1 MSSLPITGV
10 FNDGYVAELY
20 EQYRRDPA
28 SVDESWRQFFRF
40 AESLAD
46 GEAPARRDGAFLRKV
61 AGAATLLAAIREYG
75 HFAAQLDPLGSSPPG
90 AAELTPA
97 FHGITEEDLQDVPA
111 APLVAAAGAR
121 TGARGDPAAGGRRVP
136 AQGGRVTEGG
146 QVPGEGRTDSGQR
159 SERGTAADVVARL
172 RELYCGTIGY
182 EFEHLGDEV
191 EREWFRRTIESGSA
205 SEPLTPEEK
214 RAILNRLTHVDGL
227 ERFLGLAFVNA
238 KRFSIEG
245 VDSLVPMLDEAIARA
260 AGGGTRHVIVGMA
273 HRGRLN
279 VLTHILGKPY
289 GALFQE
295 FAGLHHETNAESETG
310 DVKYHLG
317 YRTRRDVPGAGT
329 VDVQLVP
336 NPSHLEFVNPVLM
349 GVARALQRVDG
360 SKAARDENVV
370 LPICVHG
377 DAAFP
382 GEGVVAETLNLAQLR
397 GYRVGG
403 TLQIIAN
410 NQVGFTTDP
419 ADGRSTHYASDLAK
433 GFEIPVVHVNAD
445 DLEACVRV
453 IRLAIAYR
461 QRFKKDF
468 VIDLVGYRRHGH
480 NETDQPS
487 FTQPKLYDVIKA
499 HPTSREVWAA
509 RLVREQLVTEDD
521 VAALDKTVADRLT
534 KVHEEALKEGPDERD
549 EAGTEAAPTP
559 AAETAVRSEQ
569 LAALNEQL
577 LAWPQGFKLHPT
589 LQRTLPRRRE
599 ALTAGGIDWG
609 HAEALAFAS
618 LLVEGV
624 NVRLTGQDAERG
636 TFSHRQAV
644 LHDAATGATY
654 TPLGALPQATGT
666 FEIYNSPLSETAAM
680 GFEYGF
686 SVAAPKDLVLWEAQF
701 GDFANVAQPIV
712 DQFIAADRAKW
723 GQDSGIV
730 LLLPHGYEGQGPEHS
745 SARLE
750 RFLQLSAEGNMTVAY
765 PSTPAQYFHI
775 LRRHMKCPERR
786 PLILMQPKSLLRLP
800 DAASR
805 LEDLAAGT
813 FQPVIDDPAAGSI
826 GREAV
831 RRLVFC
837 TGKIY
842 YDLAGARAQTT
853 KGGGRRAEGGGKA
866 APRSSAN
873 TGVAV
878 VRVEQLYPWPHEQVV
893 AALDRYPAVDEV
905 VWAQE
910 EPKNMGAWSYV
921 ALRLLASAG
930 KELGVR
936 YIGRPERASP
946 AEGYKTTHDVEQARI
961 VQEVLAPATTGD
973 AKRISAV

>member
-1 MSSLPITGV
+1 MTGLPITSA
-10 FNDGYVAELY
+10 FNDGYIAELY
-20 EQYRRDPA
+20 EQYRRDAA

-40 AESLAD
+40 AESLASAGVAGRPD
-46 GEAPARRDGAFLRKV
+46 EAFLRKV

-75 HFAAQLDPLGSSPPG
+75 HFAAQLDPLGSTPPG

-97 FHGITEEDLQDVPA
+97 FHGITEADLHDVPA
-111 APLVAAAGAR
+111 SALVAAGVRAEI
-121 TGARGDPAAGGRRVP
+121 PAS
-136 AQGGRVTEGG
+136 
-146 QVPGEGRTDSGQR
+146 EGR
-159 SERGTAADVVARL
+159 TAADVVARL
-172 RELYCGTIGY
+172 RELYCGATGY
-182 EFEHLGDEV
+182 EFEHLGDEA
-191 EREWFRRTIESGSA
+191 EREWFRRTIESGAA
-205 SEPLTPEEK
+205 SEPLNPEEK
-214 RAILNRLTHVDGL
+214 RAVLERLTEVDGL
-227 ERFLGLAFVNA
+227 ERFLGVAFVNA

-245 VDSLVPMLDEAIARA
+245 VDALVPMLDETIARLSA
-260 AGGGTRHVIVGMA
+260 AGGRRVIVGMA

-317 YRTRRDVPGAGT
+317 YRTRRELSGGAA
-329 VDVQLVP
+329 VEVELVP

-349 GVARALQRVDG
+349 GAARALQRTG
-360 SKAARDENVV
+360 GASQRARDENAV
-370 LPICVHG
+370 LAVCVHG

-403 TLQIIAN
+403 TLHIIAN

-419 ADGRSTHYASDLAK
+419 VDGRSTHYASDLAK

-445 DLEACVRV
+445 DPEACIRAVR
-453 IRLAIAYR
+453 LGIAYR
-461 QRFKKDF
+461 LRFKKDF

-487 FTQPKLYDVIKA
+487 FTQPKLYDAIKA
-499 HPTSREVWAA
+499 HPTPREVWAA
-509 RLVREQLVTEDD
+509 RLVREGVLTEDQ
-521 VAALDKTVADRLT
+521 VTALDKMVAERLG
-534 KVHEEALKEGPDERD
+534 KIHEQALKEGADERD
-549 EAGTEAAPTP
+549 EAGSEAAPTP
-559 AAETAVRSEQ
+559 AAETAVRAEQ

-577 LAWPQGFKLHPT
+577 LVSPQGFKLHPT

-599 ALTAGGIDWG
+599 ALTSGGIDWG

-624 NVRLTGQDAERG
+624 SIRLTGQDAERG

-644 LHDAATGATY
+644 LHDVATGAIH
-654 TPLGALPQATGT
+654 TPLAALPQASGA

-686 SVAAPKDLVLWEAQF
+686 SVAAPEDLVLWEAQF
-701 GDFANVAQPIV
+701 GDFANVAQPII

-775 LRRHMKCPERR
+775 LRRHMKCPSRR
-786 PLILMQPKSLLRLP
+786 PLVLMQPKSLLRLP
-800 DAASR
+800 EAASR
-805 LEDLAAGT
+805 LEDLSTGT

-826 GREAV
+826 GREGV

-837 TGKIY
+837 AGKIY
-842 YDLAGARAQTT
+842 YDLAGAKTE
-853 KGGGRRAEGGGKA
+853 GGGRRAEGSGKA
-866 APRSSAN
+866 TAKTTAT
-873 TGVAV
+873 TGVAI
-878 VRVEQLYPWPHEQVV
+878 VRVEQLYPWPHEHVV
-893 AALDRYPAVDEV
+893 AVLDRYPAVDEV

-936 YIGRPERASP
+936 YVGRPERASP

-961 VQEVLAPATTGD
+961 IQEVLAPATAGD
-973 AKRISAV
+973 AKRPSAV